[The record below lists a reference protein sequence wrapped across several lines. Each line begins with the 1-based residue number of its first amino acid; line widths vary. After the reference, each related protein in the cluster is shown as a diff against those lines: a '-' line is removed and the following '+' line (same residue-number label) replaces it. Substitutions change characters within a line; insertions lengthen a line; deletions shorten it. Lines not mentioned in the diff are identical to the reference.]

1 MGLLRTSPDLLGP
14 PRDLPGPPMTF
25 QDFLG
30 RPRTLVSLVRFYST
44 NQENS
49 RFFEKLQEFQGC
61 QLAVHGPQVVP
72 RSPAVPRL
80 GLPAGSPWSSGGP

>member
-1 MGLLRTSPDLLGP
+1 
-14 PRDLPGPPMTF
+14 MTF

-80 GLPAGSPWSSGGP
+80 GLAPSQARSFLGSRSAPG